1 MRLCGTVPL
10 TVDLVSFPFGVRQ
23 DFRIGGNS
31 VDGLS
36 LSKAGPLQLNAMGAV
51 KDAIQN
57 RVSDR
62 GIAEH
67 FGMPQRL
74 TGESLR
80 CGWLTRTIP
89 YTASAF
95 RSATDARDGDRG

>member
-1 MRLCGTVPL
+1 
-10 TVDLVSFPFGVRQ
+10 
-23 DFRIGGNS
+23 
-31 VDGLS
+31 
-36 LSKAGPLQLNAMGAV
+36 MGAV
-51 KDAIQN
+51 DEA
-57 RVSDR
+57 VEHGVGDS

-80 CGWLTRTIP
+80 CGWLIRTTP
-89 YTASAF
+89 YMASAF